1 MGQGELEGCA
11 RAAVGSPV
19 FPNLRCSD
27 DVPTVDPDRADA
39 GRWYTSKPCFPA
51 IKSHISHLVGDSA
64 WEGHAANVFEG
75 RDEVIAY
82 AKNDHLGFQIQ
93 YMWAGSRRRYV
104 PDFLVRLSSGKML
117 ALEIKGTDSPQNK
130 AKRDALSEWVKA
142 INGTGGFGQWAW
154 DVAFK
159 PSDVQDIVTK
169 HAKAA
174 VPEPVGQ

>member
-1 MGQGELEGCA
+1 M
-11 RAAVGSPV
+11 R
-19 FPNLRCSD
+19 
-27 DVPTVDPDRADA
+27 T
-39 GRWYTSKPCFPA
+39 WYTFKPCFPT
-51 IKSHISHLVGDSA
+51 IKSHISHFVGDSA

-93 YMWAGSRRRYV
+93 YMWAGSCRRYV
-104 PDFLVRLSSGKML
+104 PDFLIRLASGKML

-174 VPEPVGQ
+174 LPEPVGK